1 MKILVA
7 FLEKPVA
14 EAVSQILSDLGWP
27 QPGIAETSDAAVEWI
42 NANGG
47 CDLLICEVYL
57 SPADGFTLRDT
68 IQPHLP
74 GLRTIFSS
82 AYDISPYVDRLNGA
96 PFLPQP
102 VAPEALRQCLEELFP
117 SESQPAP
124 APQPE
129 PIPVAE
135 PENPTPAPSVKVAV
149 AATPKPS
156 VAVSAQPKPSVAV
169 KATPAV
175 KVGPT
180 TKPAAGAPKVAAA
193 TPKVTASAALPP
205 QELPPD
211 DLVGKPF
218 GKFEIEA
225 RLAERDGATIY
236 RARQTNV
243 GRLVTL
249 YLLDTPATEDPEK
262 AAHFLADAKAKARLS
277 HNRVAAI
284 YEAGETAGR
293 CFFSCEHIGAPSLEK
308 FQAAG
313 AKINGTTAL
322 EIVQMT
328 ADVLDTCEKQGIP
341 HTPISDGMI
350 LLKPGSLPR
359 MANIACEQAP
369 AWGSTA
375 TDMKALGQMLLR
387 SLDQSPDSALARQLA
402 LRLVQT
408 ESEPLSWPEVAAMA
422 ANAMPKAKPA
432 DVEVIQARDIAMTR
446 VADESERRSKR
457 NVIIGS
463 SISLALTIAACIVI
477 YFQITKSKVSVKD
490 LGVLV
495 TIPAGEFDFQGSR
508 ITLPQ
513 FYISK
518 YEVSIAE
525 YAEFLKFLEQNPE
538 KALEFAHPDQPPGKS
553 HIPTGWADMK
563 EITPPMPGYYTR
575 AKKWNS
581 YQGAPLTV
589 DGPVF
594 GVDWFDAYAYAKW
607 KGRRLPTEQEWEK
620 AARGKRGG
628 KHPWGND
635 QAIER
640 ANTGIDFTPNPD
652 IKVGGEK
659 DGFKRWSPVDKPD
672 SDRSD
677 YGVLN
682 MGGNVS
688 EWTASWT
695 EDEFESG
702 SKVPVYRGGN
712 WKTIDEDT
720 ALRRG
725 NKLTEFG
732 SDDALGFRTASDTP
746 E

>member
-14 EAVSQILSDLGWP
+14 DAVSQILSDLGWP
-27 QPGIAETSDAAVEWI
+27 QPGIAESSDAAVEWI

-47 CDLLICEVYL
+47 CDLLISEVYL

-82 AYDISPYVDRLNGA
+82 AYDISPYVDRLEGA

-102 VAPEALRQCLEELFP
+102 VAAEAIRQCLEELFP
-117 SESQPAP
+117 SDNQPADMPLPAPTHDAP
-124 APQPE
+124 APG
-129 PIPVAE
+129 
-135 PENPTPAPSVKVAV
+135 VKVAAV
-149 AATPKPS
+149 APSQPS
-156 VAVSAQPKPSVAV
+156 VAVKAQAKPSVAV
-169 KATPAV
+169 KATPSVKAGPSVRATPAQAQPAV
-175 KVGPT
+175 KATPFG
-180 TKPAAGAPKVAAA
+180 PKVAA
-193 TPKVTASAALPP
+193 TTLPAL
-205 QELPPD
+205 ELSPD
-211 DLVGKPF
+211 DLVGKQF
-218 GKFEIEA
+218 GKFEIQA
-225 RLAERDGATIY
+225 RLAERNGTTIY

-249 YLLDTPATEDPEK
+249 YLLNTPATEDPDM
-262 AAHFLADAKAKARLS
+262 AAHFLANAKAKARLS
-277 HNRVAAI
+277 HNRVAAV
-284 YEAGETAGR
+284 YEAGEAEGR

-322 EIVQMT
+322 EIVKMS
-328 ADVLDTCEKQGIP
+328 ADVLDTCAKQGIP
-341 HTPISDGMI
+341 HTPITDGMI
-350 LLKPGSLPR
+350 LWKPGELPR

-369 AWGSTA
+369 AGGGPA
-375 TDMKALGQMLLR
+375 TDMKALGQLLLR
-387 SLDQSPDSALARQLA
+387 TLDQSPDSATARQLA
-402 LRLVQT
+402 MHLVKT
-408 ESEPLSWPEVAAMA
+408 ESQPLAWPEVAAMA

-432 DVEVIQARDIAMTR
+432 DVEAIQARDIAMNR
-446 VADESERRSKR
+446 FVDESQRKSRR
-457 NVIIGS
+457 NVLIGS
-463 SISLALTIAACIVI
+463 SISLALTAAACFVI
-477 YFQITKSKVSVKD
+477 YLQLTKSKVNVKD
-490 LGVLV
+490 LGLLV
-495 TIPAGEFDFQGSR
+495 EIPAGEFDFQGSR
-508 ITLPQ
+508 MTLPK

-525 YAEFLKFLEQNPE
+525 YAEFLKFLEQNPG

-553 HIPTGWADMK
+553 HVPQGWADMQ
-563 EITPPMPGYYTR
+563 EITPPMPGYYSR
-575 AKKWNS
+575 AKKWGA
-581 YQGAPLTV
+581 YQGAPLTL
-589 DGPVF
+589 DSPVF
-594 GVDWFDAYAYAKW
+594 GVDWFDAYAYATW

-620 AARGKRGG
+620 AARGKRGT

-640 ANTGIDFTPNPD
+640 ANTGLDFTPNPD
-652 IKVGGEK
+652 AKVGGEK
-659 DGFKRWSPVDKPD
+659 DGFKRWSPVNKPD
-672 SDRSD
+672 TDRSD

-682 MGGNVS
+682 MGGNIS
-688 EWTASWT
+688 EWTASWAD
-695 EDEFESG
+695 DEVESG

-712 WKTIDEDT
+712 WKTMDENT